1 MGKSRKTRDAI
12 IQGSIELFNQMGV
25 ADISTNHIASHL
37 DISPGNLYYY
47 FPNKE
52 AIIRAIYERIRTQL
66 ETLYGRDQPPLLQ
79 LSDYVNVCF
88 QIIFEYRFFFSE
100 LPMILRRDAELRTDY
115 VQLQARFKEEL
126 AGLICGLSQVGILV
140 SLDGQDRRMA
150 LANSIWI
157 VTIYWHSYLESA
169 PPISPP
175 APSRELLKHILF
187 LLTPYIAPEFQAAV
201 QGIFSSF
208 MEARGHDSFDLKP
221 E

>member
-1 MGKSRKTRDAI
+1 MGKRSKTRDAI
-12 IQGSIELFNQMGV
+12 IQGSIELFNQQGV
-25 ADISTNHIASHL
+25 ADVSTNHIASHL
-37 DISPGNLYYY
+37 EISPGNLYYY

-52 AIIRAIYERIRTQL
+52 AIIRAIYERIRAQL
-66 ETLYGRDQPPLLQ
+66 ETLYGSDQLPLLQ
-79 LSDYVNVCF
+79 LTAYVNVCF

-100 LPMILRRDAELRTDY
+100 LPMILRRDAELRADY
-115 VQLQARFKEEL
+115 IQLQARFKEEL
-126 AGLICGLSQVGILV
+126 AGLIASLSQVGILV
-140 SLDGQDRRMA
+140 ALNDQDSRMA

-169 PPISPP
+169 PPINPP

-187 LLTPYIAPEFQAAV
+187 LLKPYIAPDFQAAV

-208 MEARGHDSFDLKP
+208 MEARGH